1 MSAVGYVLAAVAS
14 TIGVAILLAAGFV
27 VAKSGIA
34 KGWKESAEG
43 WEARCRELS
52 ATVAEKDA
60 KLVESAETYHREIT
74 ELRGEL
80 AEARERI
87 AVLEAQRDLTPIQE
101 EVHDMRTLSEE
112 RWATLSERLESIAQA
127 TGAAES

>member
-1 MSAVGYVLAAVAS
+1 MSVAGYVVAAIAA
-14 TIGVAILLAAGFV
+14 TIGAIVLLAAGFV

-34 KGWKESAEG
+34 KGWRESAEG

-60 KLVESAETYHREIT
+60 KLLESGEVYHREIT

-80 AEARERI
+80 SEARERI
-87 AVLEAQRDLTPIQE
+87 AVLEAQRDLTPIKE
-101 EVHDMRTLSEE
+101 EVDAMRHDQEQRWSEL
-112 RWATLSERLESIAQA
+112 TGRLEAIASA
-127 TGAAES
+127 TGAQS

>member
-1 MSAVGYVLAAVAS
+1 MSVAGYVVAAIAA
-14 TIGVAILLAAGFV
+14 TIGAIVLLAAGFV

-60 KLVESAETYHREIT
+60 KMVTAAETYHLEIT
-74 ELRGEL
+74 ELRAEL
-80 AEARERI
+80 SEARERI
-87 AVLEAQRDLTPIQE
+87 AVLEAQRDLTPLKD
-101 EVHDMRTLSEE
+101 EVDAMRAVQEE
-112 RWATLSERLESIAQA
+112 RWQELSGKLEAIASA
-127 TGAAES
+127 TGAET